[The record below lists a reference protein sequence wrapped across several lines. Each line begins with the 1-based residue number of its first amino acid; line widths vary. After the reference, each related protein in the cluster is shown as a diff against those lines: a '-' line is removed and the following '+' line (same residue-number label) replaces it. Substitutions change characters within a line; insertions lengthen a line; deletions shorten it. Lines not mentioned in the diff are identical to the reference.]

1 MSYVI
6 SPEIPEE
13 RKPYTKPG
21 GPVGILMLHGFM
33 GSPLSSRDM
42 ATYLNERGLTMHCPL
57 LPGHG
62 HLPSR
67 MKGVSRKDW
76 IASAENAL
84 IEIRA
89 MCDEIF
95 IIGHSMGS
103 VLGAHLVTNNDDI
116 RAMGMLAPLYEE
128 PDKRM
133 ILLAGLRY
141 VMPWFYPLKMLKRH
155 KDMIYQRVLDF
166 DPTLDLDDPEVQAA
180 LPDATKIPTSALD
193 EMRKMAKYGRKLWPQ
208 FNRPA
213 LILQG
218 DHDPAV
224 DPEKAR
230 NIYDAIPNPDKDLRY
245 FKGSGHELMRTFDP
259 AHEAVWPAIYDFVK
273 DRSDILV
280 AAHS

>member
-1 MSYVI
+1 MPYVI

-13 RKPYTKPG
+13 RKPYTKRG
-21 GPVGILMLHGFM
+21 GPVGVLMLHGFM
-33 GSPLSSRDM
+33 GSPLSSRAM
-42 ATYLNERGLTMHCPL
+42 ADYLQQHDITVHCPL

-67 MKGVSRKDW
+67 LKGVSRKDW

-84 IEIRA
+84 LEIRE
-89 MCDEIF
+89 MCREIF
-95 IIGHSMGS
+95 VIGHSMGS
-103 VLGAHLVTNNDDI
+103 VLGAHLVTRNTDI
-116 RAMGMLAPLYEE
+116 RAMVMLAPLYEE

-133 ILLAGLRY
+133 IWLAGLRY

-155 KDMIYQRVLDF
+155 QDMIYQRVLDF

-193 EMRKMAKYGRKLWPQ
+193 EMRKTAKYGRKLWPK
-208 FNRPA
+208 FDRPA

-224 DPEKAR
+224 DPAKAQ
-230 NIYDAIPNPDKDLRY
+230 NIYDAIPNPDKVIHY
-245 FKGSGHELMRTFDP
+245 YKGSGHELMRPFDP
-259 AHEAVWPAIYDFVK
+259 AHVEVWPEIYNFVAQRSAI
-273 DRSDILV
+273 LQ
-280 AAHS
+280 A